1 MKLGYARASNPE
13 QDLQAQRLAL
23 QAAGCA
29 QVLEEVGSGGRWDRP
44 ELNRLLDRLRPGD
57 TLVVCKLD
65 RLSRSLADLL
75 VLLGRVER
83 AGAMFRSVAE
93 SVDTATPAGRQLM
106 QMFGAFADFERSA
119 LRQRTLA
126 GLQTAR
132 ARGRVGGRPRALSA
146 AKEREV
152 LTVLASG
159 GTAADAARAVGVS
172 RSTVSRLE
180 ARIRRA
186 NLDEIGQR

>member
-1 MKLGYARASNPE
+1 MKLGYARASNRE
-13 QDLQAQRLAL
+13 QDLQTQCLAL
-23 QAAGCA
+23 QAAGCE

-65 RLSRSLADLL
+65 RLSRSLPDLL

-83 AGAMFRSVAE
+83 AGAAFRSLDE
-93 SVDTATPAGRQLM
+93 RVDTTTPAGRELM
-106 QMFGAFADFERSA
+106 QLFGTFADFERSV

-126 GLQTAR
+126 GLQAAR
-132 ARGRVGGRPRALSA
+132 AGGRVGGRPRALSV
-146 AKEREV
+146 AKERQV
-152 LTVLASG
+152 LTMLASG

-186 NLDEIGQR
+186 DLEAIGQR